1 MTIEEVFIRDE
12 ICILTRNICIA
23 NQIKTFNDLKRHYI
37 ESGTFRNLLYC
48 DEKSNDV
55 LIDVYKKYK
64 DLFIESK
71 TTQPVSINKSEVKL
85 EDVVTDLDEVNKTT
99 HTTNSYLE
107 EIERK
112 LKVHWSEVGK
122 KTAQIETAKSSV
134 KGTLKRDA
142 VDLKSIEQKLEEYWR
157 ANAEKEVPSIKTVF
171 DVTNVVDLDEAKQ
184 TIEAYRRNQVCDE
197 VTGSIDTTN
206 LELEQRPKKQ
216 WRERANIKA
225 KESHVKSKSTFGRHP
240 SKRLNDLYLIK
251 NYQGANPIDA
261 KVIFVGR
268 DPNWAADIDERKM
281 FESVVEYLTDGIA
294 FWEKHNIHHPFLL
307 SGYKGDGRKYHRN
320 FSRMNLDSSVANKI
334 SFVELI
340 GFPTTGMAGSNSTL
354 FKQYLFSDANRENL
368 RLLNKVLNDPN
379 KIIFIAWGLTANF
392 KAIYN
397 KTGLLRRFAEIDKRG
412 MNRKKLNKV
421 ENVYIHPHFSDSIY
435 NATLAEMEK
444 KVKQHF
450 L

>member
-37 ESGTFRNLLYC
+37 ECGTFRNLLYC
-48 DEKSNDV
+48 DEKCNEA
-55 LIDVYKKYK
+55 LIDVYNKY
-64 DLFIESK
+64 E
-71 TTQPVSINKSEVKL
+71 SEVKL

-112 LKVHWSEVGK
+112 LKVHWRDEVGK

-184 TIEAYRRNQVCDE
+184 TIEAYWRNKE
-197 VTGSIDTTN
+197 SEEATRSINTTN

-225 KESHVKSKSTFGRHP
+225 EKGHVKSKSTFGRHP
-240 SKRLNDLYLIK
+240 SKKLNALYAIK
-251 NYQGANPIDA
+251 SYQGANPEDA

-268 DPNWAADIDERKM
+268 DPNWAADIEETDM
-281 FESVVEYLTDGIA
+281 FVSVVEYLTEGIS
-294 FWEKHNIHHPFLL
+294 FWEKHAIHHPFLL
-307 SGYKGDGRKYHRN
+307 CGYKGDGRKYHRS
-320 FSRMNLDSSVANKI
+320 FSRMNLDSSVASKI

-368 RLLNKVLNDPN
+368 RLLDKVLNDPN

>member
-37 ESGTFRNLLYC
+37 ECGTFRNLLYC
-48 DEKSNDV
+48 DEKCNEA
-55 LIDVYKKYK
+55 LIDVYNKY
-64 DLFIESK
+64 E
-71 TTQPVSINKSEVKL
+71 SEVKL

-112 LKVHWSEVGK
+112 LKVHWRDEVGK

-225 KESHVKSKSTFGRHP
+225 EKGHVKSKSTFGRHP
-240 SKRLNDLYLIK
+240 SKKLNALYAIK
-251 NYQGANPIDA
+251 SYQGANPEDA
-261 KVIFVGR
+261 KAIFVGR
-268 DPNWAADIDERKM
+268 DPNWAADIEERKM
-281 FESVVEYLTDGIA
+281 FEHVVSYLSDGID
-294 FWEKHNIHHPFLL
+294 FWETNGIHHPFLL
-307 SGYKGDGRKYHRN
+307 SNYKGFGKRYHQR
-320 FSRMNLDSSVANKI
+320 FSKLNLDSSVANKI

-354 FKQYLFSDANRENL
+354 FKEYLFSEANSGHLIEL
-368 RLLNKVLNDPN
+368 DKLLSNND
-379 KIIFIAWGLTANF
+379 KIIFIAWGLINDF
-392 KAIYN
+392 KLIN
-397 KTGLLRRFAEIDKRG
+397 KRTGLFEMLAKLDKSK
-412 MNRKKLNKV
+412 MDITDLNQY
-421 ENVYIHPHFSDSIY
+421 ENIFVHRHFSDAISS
-435 NATLAEMEK
+435 ATIAKMEK
-444 KVKQHF
+444 EVKKH